1 MVWEI
6 ALVVFLLVLS
16 MLTLLLIPVV
26 LQLRITLSKISALVE
41 GINKNLPNI
50 LNDVNQVTT
59 QVAKAGLQIQNA
71 VDDIVDIERRISH
84 GIKRP
89 TVEIAASLGALIK
102 SIQTILSL
110 FSRKR

>member
-26 LQLRITLSKISALVE
+26 LQLRTTLSKISALIE

-50 LNDVNQVTT
+50 LHDVNQVTT
-59 QVAKAGLQIQNA
+59 QVAKAGAQIQNA
-71 VDDIVDIERRISH
+71 VDDIVDIERKISH
-84 GIKRP
+84 RIKRP
-89 TVEIAASLGALIK
+89 AADIAATLAALIT